1 VSHLLDQGVPG
12 HEVKEL
18 ARHADIQTTMTYVKA
33 QEERLREAAG
43 KMAVG
48 RANLLRIGG
57 TVRQRPTRVEQIC

>member
-1 VSHLLDQGVPG
+1 
-12 HEVKEL
+12 VKEL

-48 RANLLRIGG
+48 RANVL
-57 TVRQRPTRVEQIC
+57 